1 MEMIDKLVERFKE
14 ITRAKGLKVTPQRVA
29 IYRELVSRYDHP
41 SAEEIYEALKNK
53 FAGISLATV
62 YRTLT
67 NLEKIGLAQK
77 VATVNGIARF
87 DGNVKPHSHF
97 ICTECGRV
105 IDIDCKVEIDTK
117 KLEDMNL
124 CVEKCEFVCYGICD
138 KCQH

>member
-41 SAEEIYEALKNK
+41 SAEEIYEALKSK

-105 IDIDCKVEIDTK
+105 IDIDCKVDINTK

-124 CVEKCEFVCYGICD
+124 SVEKCEFVCYGICD

>member
-1 MEMIDKLVERFKE
+1 MEMVDRLVEKFKE
-14 ITRAKGLKVTPQRVA
+14 FTRAKGMKVTPQRVA
-29 IYRELVSRYDHP
+29 IYRELVSRCDHP
-41 SAEEIYEALKNK
+41 SAEDIYEALRSK

-67 NLEKIGLAQK
+67 NLEKVDLATK

-97 ICTECGRV
+97 ICNKCGRV
-105 IDIDCKVEIDTK
+105 IDIDCKVKIDIE
-117 KLEDMNL
+117 KLKEMNL
-124 CVEKCEFVCYGICD
+124 SAEKCELTCYGICD